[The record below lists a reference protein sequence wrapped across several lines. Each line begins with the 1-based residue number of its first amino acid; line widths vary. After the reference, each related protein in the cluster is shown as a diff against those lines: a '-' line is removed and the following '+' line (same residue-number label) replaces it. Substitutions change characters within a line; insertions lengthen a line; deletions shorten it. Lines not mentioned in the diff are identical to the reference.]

1 MPQVSHNALGGVPMH
16 GNRKMLTEV
25 LRHRLGLGDTGYV
38 GSDEG
43 NVFQLSVGYVCGV
56 CVCVCVSV
64 LVCVS
69 AGVCLLRYHAY
80 LVDYRSGSVQI
91 QDL

>member
-43 NVFQLSVGYVCGV
+43 NVFQLSVGCVCGV
-56 CVCVCVSV
+56 CVCQRWCVSV
-64 LVCVS
+64 LVCV
-69 AGVCLLRYHAY
+69 C
-80 LVDYRSGSVQI
+80 SGI
-91 QDL
+91 MLTW